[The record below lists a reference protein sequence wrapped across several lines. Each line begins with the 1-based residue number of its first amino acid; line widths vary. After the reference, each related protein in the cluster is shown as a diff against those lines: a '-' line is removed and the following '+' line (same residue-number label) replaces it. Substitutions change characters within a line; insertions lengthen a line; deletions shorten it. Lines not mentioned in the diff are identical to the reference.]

1 MSPWTNEK
9 DWRTWRKKYLMTDDC
24 MRNKELGKIK
34 MIIDIGKFGDTKIL
48 IDTDDKLADEV
59 TLTNIVVLIS
69 CVKKDDGNFYP

>member
-1 MSPWTNEK
+1 
-9 DWRTWRKKYLMTDDC
+9 MTDDC

-48 IDTDDKLADEV
+48 IDTDDKLADEI

-69 CVKKDDGNFYP
+69 CVKKDDGNFYPQIFSDEALVA